1 MKLEFGHIERACR
14 AADQLCHQPISAI
27 VLAAMLLI
35 SYSAEGSAPGDP
47 VRGETIYRDCMACHS
62 LDKNGMAPKHR
73 GVFGSKAGMVA
84 DYEYSAALKNS
95 NIVSNDDAL
104 DRWLSNPQSLVPGTK
119 MLYWVDNAQDRAD
132 VIAFLREQ
140 SNQ

>member
-1 MKLEFGHIERACR
+1 
-14 AADQLCHQPISAI
+14 
-27 VLAAMLLI
+27 
-35 SYSAEGSAPGDP
+35 
-47 VRGETIYRDCMACHS
+47 
-62 LDKNGMAPKHR
+62 
-73 GVFGSKAGMVA
+73 MVA

-95 NIVSNDDAL
+95 NIVWNDDAL